1 MAAIWCVPWFVTQD
15 GPAHIYNAE
24 ILASSVGGFGESS
37 PWRDV
42 YTVSWQPI
50 PNWAGP
56 LSLAALAAWLPGWL
70 ADRIMTSLTLL
81 AFAASIVWM
90 RWRIAGTR
98 GLAVA
103 ALMASILAMNMAW
116 LFGFASFMLGAC
128 LFPIILGFWWPIRD
142 DSSGRALVGLALLL
156 ILGYF
161 CHLVSLGLIVLG
173 LIVLCVTA
181 PSPDGV
187 SLTRRARGNRLV
199 RTALTFLP
207 LVLLGL
213 SYVWIATGRSPM
225 RPRWQNLP
233 DAWSLGGWL
242 ARLKWADPISIATRD
257 GLPFTQREAHA
268 FAAFAPVVWL
278 GVALVLLGWSK
289 IATMLKHGWFA
300 ADRPFL
306 LLATLLIAAGV
317 IGPDSLG
324 EAHGDYLSQ
333 RIVLLGLVAIVP
345 ILDVDPRRWHGRAA
359 VAALAGSV
367 ILQSAVIWDYG
378 LYSDRT
384 AGQIIGA
391 RHAVGD
397 GRRIAA
403 LLLKTRSRFRANP
416 LLHAVNWLG
425 VGTGNVVWNNY
436 ETLHYYFPVH
446 FQPGIDRPDPAELEW
461 ISIHDAPGEAGLRA
475 RKWEELLAQ
484 HAGSIDELI
493 VWQQDPA
500 LDAITARWF
509 ARVEVRGDVRIF
521 HHEIRAQ
528 P

>member
-1 MAAIWCVPWFVTQD
+1 MTSALRAHSGSGSIDRAAQTEPTNPPSAGAARWGLAVLAVALAPAMAAIWLVPWFVTQD

-24 ILASSVGGFGESS
+24 ILAASVGGFGETS

-42 YTVSWQPI
+42 YSVSWKPI

-56 LSLAALAAWLPGWL
+56 IALAALVAWLPGWL
-70 ADRIMTSLTLL
+70 ADRIMTSVTLL

-98 GLAVA
+98 GLGVA

-128 LFPIILGFWWPIRD
+128 LFPIILGYWWPIRD
-142 DSSGRALVGLALLL
+142 DRSRRGLVGLALLL

-161 CHLVSLGLIVLG
+161 CHLVSLGLIVLS
-173 LIVLCVTA
+173 LVVLCVTA
-181 PSPDGV
+181 PSADGAD
-187 SLTRRARGNRLV
+187 RPWHPRGHRLL
-199 RTALTFLP
+199 RTATTFLP
-207 LVLLGL
+207 LVLLGFY
-213 SYVWIATGRSPM
+213 YVWIATGRSPM
-225 RPRWQNLP
+225 HPRWQNLP

-257 GLPFTQREAHA
+257 GFPFVERETRV

-278 GVALVLLGWSK
+278 SVAMVLLGWVK
-289 IATMLKHGWFA
+289 IGAVRKLGWFA

-333 RIVLLGLVAIVP
+333 RIVLLGLVAFVP
-345 ILDVDPRRWHGRAA
+345 IVDVDPRRWLGRAA
-359 VAALAGSV
+359 VAVLAGSV

-391 RHAVGD
+391 RSAVGH

-403 LLLKTRSRFRANP
+403 LLVKTRSRFRSNP

-425 VGTGNVVWNNY
+425 VGTGNVIWNNY

-446 FQPGIDRPDPAELEW
+446 FARPRQAQ
-461 ISIHDAPGEAGLRA
+461 SRRAGMDFD
-475 RKWEELLAQ
+475 
-484 HAGSIDELI
+484 S
-493 VWQQDPA
+493 
-500 LDAITARWF
+500 
-509 ARVEVRGDVRIF
+509 
-521 HHEIRAQ
+521 
-528 P
+528 